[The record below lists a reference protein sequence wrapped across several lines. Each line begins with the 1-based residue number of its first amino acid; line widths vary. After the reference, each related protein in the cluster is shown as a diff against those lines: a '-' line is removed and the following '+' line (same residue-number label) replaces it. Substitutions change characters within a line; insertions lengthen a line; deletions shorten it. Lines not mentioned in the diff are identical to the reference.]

1 MTGPLKRLSTY
12 LSHSWSGPNVVQ
24 KKVLKNEVLKN
35 LLFWNEV
42 SFWVIVTG
50 PLKRLPMYLSHRGSG
65 PNVVRNKVLKNLL
78 KWVSFSLLFFF
89 FKFFLKKSNL
99 VRMSLFE
106 ILSFSNEQKVILW
119 TTSLTNH
126 NVQFLTQSHWLEKIW
141 NH

>member
-50 PLKRLPMYLSHRGSG
+50 PLKRLPMYLSHKGSS
-65 PNVVRNKVLKNLL
+65 PDVVWKTILKNDFYFFL
-78 KWVSFSLLFFF
+78 KWVFFYYLFIY
-89 FKFFLKKSNL
+89 KSNL
-99 VRMSLFE
+99 VRMRLFQ

-126 NVQFLTQSHWLEKIW
+126 NTQLLTWSHWLGRIW
-141 NH
+141 K